1 MTTLPCGLG
10 PGAGSPPVN
19 ASNRTN
25 SLTAERAT
33 CHLYMH
39 LTDGNRAG
47 HTWEFRRW
55 RCCSYH
61 HHGDR
66 RVAWVGL
73 TAVQMAPKVDKAVA
87 RATGA
92 HRRSFAERLF
102 RTLQV
107 LVAQL
112 ASGGSCEYGLHTALA
127 RQRDDRAPGATLLR
141 YAAWLRFH
149 ALPRES
155 NSANTDQHADQQGL
169 RANLGTS

>member
-1 MTTLPCGLG
+1 
-10 PGAGSPPVN
+10 
-19 ASNRTN
+19 
-25 SLTAERAT
+25 
-33 CHLYMH
+33 MH

-55 RCCSYH
+55 RCYSYH

-112 ASGGSCEYGLHTALA
+112 ASGGSCEYGLHTALGHGGETTA
-127 RQRDDRAPGATLLR
+127 RARGGASDDAALLFE
-141 YAAWLRFH
+141 Y
-149 ALPRES
+149 
-155 NSANTDQHADQQGL
+155 
-169 RANLGTS
+169 